1 MDNVECTGDI
11 HSDIEFNEGILPLIH
26 EKKESQMERLD
37 EMCQD
42 REGLSQELLEARLE
56 LEKSQA
62 DSEDYKQKSSLELR
76 DAQGKELVE
85 LE

>member
-1 MDNVECTGDI
+1 
-11 HSDIEFNEGILPLIH
+11 
-26 EKKESQMERLD
+26 
-37 EMCQD
+37 MCQD

-56 LEKSQA
+56 LEQSQA

-76 DAQGKELVE
+76 EAQGKELVE